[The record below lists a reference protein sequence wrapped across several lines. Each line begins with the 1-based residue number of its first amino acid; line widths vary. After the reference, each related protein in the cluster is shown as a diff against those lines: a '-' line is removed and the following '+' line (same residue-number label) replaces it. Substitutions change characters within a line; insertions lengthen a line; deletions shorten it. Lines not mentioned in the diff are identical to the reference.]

1 MTAGAPAI
9 VNAVCGATREHCE
22 QSGAGMWFEGYA
34 EFEAVLDRMLG
45 DPVLHATMRQNGQRY
60 VESTYR
66 WPAVMDRYGAFLEAF
81 VARRRDAT

>member
-1 MTAGAPAI
+1 MTAGAPVI

-45 DPVLHATMRQNGQRY
+45 DLSCTRPCARTACAMWRPRTGGRR
-60 VESTYR
+60 S
-66 WPAVMDRYGAFLEAF
+66 WGAMAPSWMLS
-81 VARRRDAT
+81 